1 MISEISEIIYRE
13 IVPLIFY
20 ICIHNLCDII
30 LFSVSGKPER
40 LLWQR
45 MWIQLNHCMRSHL
58 PNHSLHTVSNT
69 QYSIYFLETLENIYF
84 INIRVFV
91 ACLIIICLWFCLE
104 ITKITYNQ
112 MKRHKPVSI
121 KLIIYLR
128 RKYHLTQ
135 LCCLSIQLMKVNIAG
150 NGSKYTLSWIIF

>member
-58 PNHSLHTVSNT
+58 PNQSLHTVSNT

-84 INIRVFV
+84 INIRVMCSRNYGGFMV
-91 ACLIIICLWFCLE
+91 YALQPYLVGKILILSCLKKTIKIG
-104 ITKITYNQ
+104 ITWNENSLIAWTIKGNVKRSINQ
-112 MKRHKPVSI
+112 
-121 KLIIYLR
+121 
-128 RKYHLTQ
+128 
-135 LCCLSIQLMKVNIAG
+135 LS
-150 NGSKYTLSWIIF
+150 